1 MLSSVGLSA
10 CYCLSVVV
18 PLPAM
23 QEGNLNTMVFTAGL
37 GGKRYSDLKA
47 TRLLLQVRTGP
58 AGGYC
63 LLHLQVR
70 TGPARGYCLLLLQVR
85 TGPARGYCLLLLQ
98 VRTGPAG
105 GYCLLLLQVRTGPAR
120 GYCLLLPA
128 TLTGAPGSG
137 CRGPPRGG
145 GGFCPPNDVQVWRA
159 HSRGL
164 GVCRMLGA
172 IRLGFSY
179 AGCWGL

>member
-85 TGPARGYCLLLLQ
+85 TGPARGYCLLL
-98 VRTGPAG
+98 
-105 GYCLLLLQVRTGPAR
+105 
-120 GYCLLLPA
+120 PA